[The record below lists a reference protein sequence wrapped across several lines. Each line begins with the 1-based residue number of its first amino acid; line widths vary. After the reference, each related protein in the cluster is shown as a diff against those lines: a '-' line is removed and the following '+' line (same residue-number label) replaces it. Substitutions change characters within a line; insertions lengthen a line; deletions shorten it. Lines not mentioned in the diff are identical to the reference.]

1 MNFRVTVC
9 AALVVALAG
18 CSSSSGVYRWIPFV
32 GNGKKHQSETA
43 IAKVNKSSPFGPIT
57 GPLYYGLEMR
67 VKVNPDVI
75 RLSEAR
81 SLEVH
86 LQLINRS
93 KKSANLLFNDSRKY
107 DFILRDAS
115 GKKLAQWSD
124 DQPVNQTPGYVI
136 INPGERAE
144 FVGNV
149 STRDMVAGRTYTLE
163 GSVVG
168 YDNMRQTVQLTPT
181 MGGPAPTVQRPPRRW
196 TPCSRT
202 LARKSQT
209 PCASSL
215 HRSQISKQRAG

>member
-1 MNFRVTVC
+1 M
-9 AALVVALAG
+9 
-18 CSSSSGVYRWIPFV
+18 
-32 GNGKKHQSETA
+32 GNGKKDQSKPA
-43 IAKVNKSSPFGPIT
+43 LAKVNDTNPYGRIT
-57 GPLYYGLEMR
+57 GPLFYGLEMR
-67 VKVNPDVI
+67 VNVNPDII
-75 RLSEAR
+75 RLSEVH

-93 KKSANLLFNDSRKY
+93 KKPANLLFNDSRKY

-163 GSVVG
+163 ALVVG
-168 YDNMRQTVQLTPT
+168 YENMRRTIQLTPT
-181 MGGPAPTVQRPPRRW
+181 VGAPAPTVQRPPAVR
-196 TPCSRT
+196 
-202 LARKSQT
+202 
-209 PCASSL
+209 
-215 HRSQISKQRAG
+215 

>member
-18 CSSSSGVYRWIPFV
+18 CSSSSGVYRWVPFM
-32 GNGKKHQSETA
+32 GNGKKNQSETT
-43 IAKVNKSSPFGPIT
+43 IAKVSKGSPYGPIT

-81 SLEVH
+81 TLEVH

-93 KKSANLLFNDSRKY
+93 KKSMNLIFNDSRKY
-107 DFILRDAS
+107 DFILRDVS

-163 GSVVG
+163 ATVVG
-168 YDNMRQTVQLTPT
+168 YDMRQTLQLTPT
-181 MGGPAPTVQRPPRRW
+181 MGVTPPTVRRPPAAQP
-196 TPCSRT
+196 TP
-202 LARKSQT
+202 A
-209 PCASSL
+209 A
-215 HRSQISKQRAG
+215 H

>member
-1 MNFRVTVC
+1 MNFRVTAC

-18 CSSSSGVYRWIPFV
+18 CSSSSGVYRWIPFM
-32 GNGKKHQSETA
+32 GNGKKGQSETA
-43 IAKVNKSSPFGPIT
+43 IAKVNKSGPFGPIT

-93 KKSANLLFNDSRKY
+93 KKSANLQFYDSRKY
-107 DFILRDAS
+107 DFILRDVS

-163 GSVVG
+163 ALVVG
-168 YDNMRQTVQLTPT
+168 YDNMRQTVKLTPT
-181 MGGPAPTVQRPPRRW
+181 MGTPPPTVRQPPAAQP
-196 TPCSRT
+196 TP
-202 LARKSQT
+202 A
-209 PCASSL
+209 A
-215 HRSQISKQRAG
+215 H

>member
-9 AALVVALAG
+9 TALVVALAG
-18 CSSSSGVYRWIPFV
+18 CSSSSGVYRWVPFV
-32 GNGKKHQSETA
+32 GTGKKDEAKTA
-43 IAKVNKSSPFGPIT
+43 TAKVNNTNPFGPIA
-57 GPLYYGLEMR
+57 GPIHYGVEMR

-93 KKSANLLFNDSRKY
+93 RKPVNLLFNDSRKY

-124 DQPVNQTPGYVI
+124 DQPVNQNSGYVI

-163 GSVVG
+163 ALVVG
-168 YDNMRQTVQLTPT
+168 YADMRQTFQLTPT
-181 MGGPAPTVQRPPRRW
+181 MGAPAPSVPRPPV
-196 TPCSRT
+196 
-202 LARKSQT
+202 A
-209 PCASSL
+209 
-215 HRSQISKQRAG
+215 H